1 MSRVSEMLAVLDL
14 YPEIVATGI
23 ASNRI
28 VAECCKRIPVRG
40 IEDGRSAAEVLEIAC
55 ESTMAAM
62 ADQRLRGPSA
72 ANYLVATFK
81 AIAADGVRNLPDGL
95 SRVGLASELAE
106 MRRLEAATLKA
117 RQEAAQRPLP
127 DPALPARAL
136 ARLPPRPDGET
147 WLHGPTRPRLP
158 PRRPDIESDRC
169 EPLADLLPTETVREN
184 RDATYENERVMAERA
199 GKGAA

>member
-1 MSRVSEMLAVLDL
+1 MTRVARMLAVLDG
-14 YPEIVATGI
+14 YPEFVASGI
-23 ASNRI
+23 ALRRI
-28 VAECCKRIPVRG
+28 VEECCKRIPTHG
-40 IEDGRSAAEVLEIAC
+40 IEDGRTPEEVLEIAS
-55 ESTMAAM
+55 EFTLKAIGE
-62 ADQRLRGPSA
+62 DRLRGA
-72 ANYLVATFK
+72 GIARYLVATFK

-106 MRRLEAATLKA
+106 MRRLEAATMKA